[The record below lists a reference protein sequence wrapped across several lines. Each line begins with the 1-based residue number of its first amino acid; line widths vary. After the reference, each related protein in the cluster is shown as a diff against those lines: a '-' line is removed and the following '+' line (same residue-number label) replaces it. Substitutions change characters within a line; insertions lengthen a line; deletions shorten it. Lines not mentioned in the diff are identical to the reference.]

1 MKLQL
6 IKLISLGL
14 TREEAIEFIKT
25 SIKDFADIHNL
36 DIYKEEPIDI
46 SEIEAYIELSLI

>member
-25 SIKDFADIHNL
+25 SIKEFA
-36 DIYKEEPIDI
+36 EEYNKTLLNSEKII
-46 SEIEAYIELSLI
+46 CSEIEDYIALSLI

>member
-25 SIKDFADIHNL
+25 SILDFVDDYNL
-36 DIYKEEPIDI
+36 ISIDI
-46 SEIEAYIELSLI
+46 VRSSVDSYIAQELFEK

>member
-25 SIKDFADIHNL
+25 SIKDFANIHNL